1 MMDETQT
8 LVNTAQHVTSKVPE
22 AQTQQG
28 ISKDQAEK
36 CFWMRLMA
44 SSLMI
49 AACGISKDQASKCF
63 WLGLMASS
71 LLIDAACLF
80 LKATPKQNT
89 EKSSEITQ
97 ELVNN
102 TE

>member
-8 LVNTAQHVTSKVPE
+8 LVDTAQQVTSKVPE
-22 AQTQQG
+22 TQTQQG

-36 CFWMRLMA
+36 CFWRLMA

-63 WLGLMASS
+63 WMGLMASS
-71 LLIDAACLF
+71 LMIDAACLF
-80 LKATPKQNT
+80 LEATPKQNT
-89 EKSSEITQ
+89 EQSSEITQ